1 MCSLA
6 RLLRPKARSLDR
18 LVQQRLVL
26 AGQAVAAAER
36 VEAVG
41 ELVLVDHGRERAG
54 LLEPVGWRHHHAT
67 FRAQPAEII
76 DSVMGDDADVGCDQ
90 ILEPAI
96 DPIGIEIVGVGMAQ
110 RNVDRSDL
118 AVRAPGDA
126 DAAT

>member
-1 MCSLA
+1 MI
-6 RLLRPKARSLDR
+6 
-18 LVQQRLVL
+18 
-26 AGQAVAAAER
+26 
-36 VEAVG
+36 
-41 ELVLVDHGRERAG
+41 LVDQGRERAV

-110 RNVDRSDL
+110 GYVDRMHL
-118 AVRAPGDA
+118 AVRAPGEA
-126 DAAT
+126 DAGNMTAAPRPARSAVGAQALVVLLGVQRDGAHTAQVGQLSRD